1 MIVFPGLARQSSN
14 QSALISPDELLSCA
28 RGNHAGLENDYRRQ
42 GDGGHWEE
50 STLHNCDGGDFVVVE
65 GGNGELQ
72 QLLVHGEGRALL
84 CLEQL
89 DGPDRNS

>member
-1 MIVFPGLARQSSN
+1 MQDSITIIDAR
-14 QSALISPDELLSCA
+14 
-28 RGNHAGLENDYRRQ
+28 
-42 GDGGHWEE
+42 DGGHSEE

-65 GGNGELQ
+65 SGNRELQ
-72 QLLVHGEGRALL
+72 QLLVHDEGRALL